1 MRALLAFAV
10 AAAVLGGSPAQARQD
25 LAAQPEADVAAFR
38 RLRTEAAK
46 ALTADDLD
54 RASELLTEAAGRVS
68 NHAGVTLLRA
78 RVAAALGDMPGAL
91 DLLGRLARMGVAFDP
106 ASDPALAP
114 LRDLEGFEP
123 IQAMFQANRRP
134 VGADRLDTLAT
145 VSGSG
150 LSEAVAYD
158 AKRERWLVSQVAG
171 RAIVVLP
178 DGTEEARPF
187 LAEPLSLGALGMAID
202 AASDR
207 LWLVASAAPPAVASG
222 APAGAAA
229 MLLAID
235 LADGR
240 VAARH
245 PLPSSERTRGPGDIL
260 LAPDGAVF
268 VADGLAGDIL
278 RLEPGGSV
286 LTPFME
292 AGLLG
297 SPQGMVMAPDG
308 RALIVADYSSGLWRA
323 PLDGGAPYRM
333 AAPDDANLIGIDGLI
348 VEGRSLYALQNGA
361 APQRVLRLTLDAQGG
376 RIDAVQTLAANL
388 PQIDQPTNGQ
398 IVEGRLVFV
407 ARSQWSAFTAD
418 GALRT
423 ADLEPAIIASLALD

>member
-1 MRALLAFAV
+1 MLLAIV
-10 AAAVLGGSPAQARQD
+10 AALTVLSGAPPQTQD
-25 LAAQPEADVAAFR
+25 DIVVQPESDVSAFR
-38 RLRTEAAK
+38 RLRTEAGA
-46 ALTADDLD
+46 ALTDDELD
-54 RASELLTEAAGRVS
+54 RASELLTEAAGRVP

-78 RVAAALGDMPGAL
+78 RVAAALDDTAGAL

-106 ASDPALAP
+106 ASDPALAA

-123 IQAMFQANRRP
+123 IQALFQANRQP
-134 VGADRLDTLAT
+134 VGADRLNILAT
-145 VSGSG
+145 VAGSG
-150 LSEAVAYD
+150 LAEAVVYD
-158 AKRERWLVSQVAG
+158 ARRERWLVSQVAG
-171 RAIVVLP
+171 RGIVVLP
-178 DGTEEARPF
+178 AGTEEARPF

-202 AASDR
+202 AASNR

-222 APAGAAA
+222 ASPDAAA

-245 PLPSSERTRGPGDIL
+245 PLPPSERTRGPGDIL

-278 RLEPGGSV
+278 RLESGGSA
-286 LTPFME
+286 LAPFLQ
-292 AGLLG
+292 AGQLG

-308 RALIVADYSSGLWRA
+308 QALIVADYSSGLWRA
-323 PLDGGAPYRM
+323 PLEGGPPHRM
-333 AAPDDANLIGIDGLI
+333 AAPADANLIGIDGLI
-348 VEGRSLYALQNGA
+348 IDGRSLYALQNGA
-361 APQRVLRLTLDAQGG
+361 APQRILRLTLDAWGG
-376 RIDAVQTLAANL
+376 RIEAVQTLAANL
-388 PQIDQPTNGQ
+388 PEIDQPTNGQ
-398 IVEGRLVFV
+398 IAEGRLVFV

-423 ADLEPAIIASLALD
+423 ADPEPAIIASLALD

>member
-1 MRALLAFAV
+1 MLLAIV
-10 AAAVLGGSPAQARQD
+10 AALTLLSGAPPQTRDHIAI
-25 LAAQPEADVAAFR
+25 QPESDVAAFR
-38 RLRTEAAK
+38 RLRTEAGA
-46 ALTADDLD
+46 ALTADELD
-54 RASELLTEAAGRVS
+54 HASELLTEAAGRVP

-78 RVAAALGDMPGAL
+78 RVAAALDDTAGAL

-106 ASDPALAP
+106 ASDPALAT
-114 LRDLEGFEP
+114 LRDLEGFEQ
-123 IQAMFQANRRP
+123 IRAMFQANRQP
-134 VGADRLDTLAT
+134 VGVDRLDILAT

-150 LSEAVAYD
+150 LAEAVVYD
-158 AKRERWLVSQVAG
+158 ARRQRWLVSQVAG
-171 RAIVVLP
+171 RGIVVLP
-178 DGTEEARPF
+178 AGTEEARPF

-202 AASDR
+202 AASNR

-222 APAGAAA
+222 ASPDAAA

-245 PLPSSERTRGPGDIL
+245 PFPPSERTRGPGDIL

-286 LTPFME
+286 LTPFMKP
-292 AGLLG
+292 GLLG

-308 RALIVADYSSGLWRA
+308 QALIVADYSSGLWRA

-348 VEGRSLYALQNGA
+348 IDGRSLYALQNGA
-361 APQRVLRLTLDAQGG
+361 APQRVLRLTLDAEGG

-388 PQIDQPTNGQ
+388 PEIDQPTNGQ